1 MWIGKLTREN
11 LKDFY
16 ESTVDMAYPAVL
28 GITKESTRCE
38 SAIIKSYSD
47 LFSTRNNISGDKVM
61 FEFGDILL
69 RNANAEIEQ
78 YPLPDDIE
86 FVERDLD
93 EYTRNS
99 MFDKISQRI
108 DSKSFKVAEFISSD
122 SKKKSSRQVKKIN
135 DLFPITPL
143 LIIEVMILAILIG
156 LTSYAA
162 ITLPYR
168 NNPLI
173 SEKGLF
179 ESKNLQEQFVSA
191 MDYFPFVNLG
201 GSSDSGDA
209 GQSGET
215 GESGEGGEPEET
227 GDPGAQG
234 SDPTTSQPGETTEQT
249 QPSASLAD
257 PTDTDPSAT
266 SG

>member
-1 MWIGKLTREN
+1 MGKLTREN
-11 LKDFY
+11 LKEFY
-16 ESTVDMAYPAVL
+16 DSTVDMAYPAVL
-28 GITKESTRCE
+28 SKTRESTRCE
-38 SAIIKSYSD
+38 SAIIKSYSE
-47 LFSTRNNISGDKVM
+47 LFSRRNNLAGDKVM

-69 RNANAEIEQ
+69 RNANAEVEQ

-86 FVERDLD
+86 FVDRELD

-173 SEKGLF
+173 SEKTLF
-179 ESKNLQEQFVSA
+179 EAKNLQEQFVSA
-191 MDYFPFVNLG
+191 MDYFPFINLG
-201 GSSDSGDA
+201 GNQADA
-209 GQSGET
+209 QDPTDPAGSAETSASGEA
-215 GESGEGGEPEET
+215 S
-227 GDPGAQG
+227 A
-234 SDPTTSQPGETTEQT
+234 PTDQTSASEPGETTAPT

-257 PTDTDPSAT
+257 PTDTTPSAT

>member
-1 MWIGKLTREN
+1 MDNMWNGKLTREN
-11 LKDFY
+11 LKEFY
-16 ESTVDMAYPAVL
+16 DSTVDMAYPAVL

-47 LFSTRNNISGDKVM
+47 VFSHRNNISGDKVM
-61 FEFGDILL
+61 YEFGDILL

-86 FVERDLD
+86 FVDRDLD

-179 ESKNLQEQFVSA
+179 ESKNLQEQYVSA

-201 GSSDSGDA
+201 GGNAEGGADG
-209 GQSGET
+209 
-215 GESGEGGEPEET
+215 GEGEGTP
-227 GDPGAQG
+227 
-234 SDPTTSQPGETTEQT
+234 SDPSDNGAPSEPGETTATT
-249 QPSASLAD
+249 QPSASIAE
-257 PTDTDPSAT
+257 TQETTPSAT

>member
-1 MWIGKLTREN
+1 MDNMWTGKITREN

-47 LFSTRNNISGDKVM
+47 LFSHRNNISGDKVM

-78 YPLPDDIE
+78 FPLPDDIE
-86 FVERDLD
+86 FVDRDLD

-135 DLFPITPL
+135 ELFPITPL

-179 ESKNLQEQFVSA
+179 ESRNLQEQFVSA

-201 GSSDSGDA
+201 GSAEGGDPEQSGEN
-209 GQSGET
+209 GET
-215 GESGEGGEPEET
+215 GETGEQGT
-227 GDPGAQG
+227 DPA
-234 SDPTTSQPGETTEQT
+234 TSQPGETTAST

-257 PTDTDPSAT
+257 PTEPDPSAT

>member
-1 MWIGKLTREN
+1 MESMWIGKLTREN
-11 LKDFY
+11 LKEFY
-16 ESTVDMAYPAVL
+16 DSTVDMAYPAVL
-28 GITKESTRCE
+28 SKTRESTRCE
-38 SAIIKSYSD
+38 SAIIKSYSE
-47 LFSTRNNISGDKVM
+47 LFSRRNTLAGDKVM

-86 FVERDLD
+86 FVDRELD

-162 ITLPYR
+162 ITFPYR
-168 NNPLI
+168 NNQLI
-173 SEKGLF
+173 KENSLF
-179 ESKNLQEQFVSA
+179 ESKNLQEQYVSA
-191 MDYFPFVNLG
+191 MDYFPFI
-201 GSSDSGDA
+201 SFAKSA
-209 GQSGET
+209 P
-215 GESGEGGEPEET
+215 EGGEGEGEPAEPT
-227 GDPGAQG
+227 
-234 SDPTTSQPGETTEQT
+234 DPTQPEDTKPQ
-249 QPSASLAD
+249 ASLAE
-257 PTDTDPSAT
+257 TEETTPSAT

>member
-1 MWIGKLTREN
+1 MDNMWMGKLTREN
-11 LKDFY
+11 LKEFY
-16 ESTVDMAYPAVL
+16 DSTVDMAYPAVL
-28 GITKESTRCE
+28 SKTRESTRCE
-38 SAIIKSYSD
+38 SAIIKSYSE
-47 LFSTRNNISGDKVM
+47 LFSRRNNLAGDKVM

-86 FVERDLD
+86 FVDRELD

-173 SEKGLF
+173 SEKNMF
-179 ESKNLQEQFVSA
+179 EAKNLQEQYVSA
-191 MDYFPFVNLG
+191 MDYFPFINLG
-201 GSSDSGDA
+201 GNTADNADATDPASG
-209 GQSGET
+209 GEPAVT
-215 GESGEGGEPEET
+215 GEGG
-227 GDPGAQG
+227 DPADQ
-234 SDPTTSQPGETTEQT
+234 TTASEPGETTAPT
-249 QPSASLAD
+249 QPSASLAET
-257 PTDTDPSAT
+257 TDTTPSAT

>member
-1 MWIGKLTREN
+1 MDNMWTGKITREN

-47 LFSTRNNISGDKVM
+47 LFSHRNNISGDKVM

-78 YPLPDDIE
+78 FPLPDDIE
-86 FVERDLD
+86 FVDRDLD

-135 DLFPITPL
+135 ELFPITPL

-179 ESKNLQEQFVSA
+179 ESRNLQEQFVSA
-191 MDYFPFVNLG
+191 MDYFPFVNLSGSAEG
-201 GSSDSGDA
+201 GDSE
-209 GQSGET
+209 QSGENGET
-215 GESGEGGEPEET
+215 GETGEQGT
-227 GDPGAQG
+227 DPA
-234 SDPTTSQPGETTEQT
+234 TSQPGETTAST

-257 PTDTDPSAT
+257 PTEPDPSAT

>member
-1 MWIGKLTREN
+1 MIMESMWYGKLTREN
-11 LKDFY
+11 LKEFY
-16 ESTVDMAYPAVL
+16 DSTVEMAYPAVL
-28 GITKESTRCE
+28 SKTRESTRCE
-38 SAIIKSYSD
+38 SAIIKSYSE
-47 LFSTRNNISGDKVM
+47 LFSRRNNLAGDRVM

-78 YPLPDDIE
+78 NPLSDDME
-86 FVERDLD
+86 YVDRVLD

-99 MFDKISQRI
+99 MFDKITQRI

-143 LIIEVMILAILIG
+143 LIIEVIVLAILIG

-168 NNPLI
+168 NNQLI
-173 SEKGLF
+173 KANSLF

-191 MDYFPFVNLG
+191 MDYFPFVSFG
-201 GSSDSGDA
+201 KT
-209 GQSGET
+209 Q
-215 GESGEGGEPEET
+215 GGEEGE
-227 GDPGAQG
+227 
-234 SDPTTSQPGETTEQT
+234 PTEPAETTPPEQT
-249 QPSASLAD
+249 NPQASLAE
-257 PTDTDPSAT
+257 TQETTPSAT

>member
-1 MWIGKLTREN
+1 MDNMWNGKLTREN
-11 LKDFY
+11 LKEFY
-16 ESTVDMAYPAVL
+16 DSTVDMAYPAVL

-47 LFSTRNNISGDKVM
+47 VFSRRNNISGDKVM
-61 FEFGDILL
+61 YEFGDILL

-86 FVERDLD
+86 FVDRDLD

-179 ESKNLQEQFVSA
+179 ESKNLQEQYVSA

-201 GSSDSGDA
+201 GGEAEGGTGEGEGEGAASNPSDPSDTTDQTDSGA
-209 GQSGET
+209 TSQAGET
-215 GESGEGGEPEET
+215 EAS
-227 GDPGAQG
+227 
-234 SDPTTSQPGETTEQT
+234 T
-249 QPSASLAD
+249 QPSASIAE
-257 PTDTDPSAT
+257 TQETTPSAT

>member
-1 MWIGKLTREN
+1 MDNMWNGKLTREN
-11 LKDFY
+11 LKEFY
-16 ESTVDMAYPAVL
+16 DSTVDMAYPAVL

-47 LFSTRNNISGDKVM
+47 VFSHRNNISGDKVM
-61 FEFGDILL
+61 YEFGDILL

-86 FVERDLD
+86 FVDRDLD

-179 ESKNLQEQFVSA
+179 ESKNLQEQYVSA

-201 GSSDSGDA
+201 GGNAEGGADG
-209 GQSGET
+209 
-215 GESGEGGEPEET
+215 GEGEGTP
-227 GDPGAQG
+227 
-234 SDPTTSQPGETTEQT
+234 SDPSDNGAPSEPGETTAST
-249 QPSASLAD
+249 QPSASIAE
-257 PTDTDPSAT
+257 TQETTPSAT

>member
-1 MWIGKLTREN
+1 MGKLTREN
-11 LKDFY
+11 LKEFY
-16 ESTVDMAYPAVL
+16 DSTVDMAYPAVL
-28 GITKESTRCE
+28 SKTRESTRCE
-38 SAIIKSYSD
+38 SAIIKSYSE
-47 LFSTRNNISGDKVM
+47 LFSRRNNLAGDKVM

-69 RNANAEIEQ
+69 RNANAEVEQ

-86 FVERDLD
+86 FVDRELD

-173 SEKGLF
+173 SEKTLF
-179 ESKNLQEQFVSA
+179 EAKNLQEQFVSA
-191 MDYFPFVNLG
+191 MDYFPFINLG
-201 GSSDSGDA
+201 GNQADAADPSDPTDPA
-209 GQSGET
+209 GSAET
-215 GESGEGGEPEET
+215 SASGEGS
-227 GDPGAQG
+227 A
-234 SDPTTSQPGETTEQT
+234 PTDQTSASEPGETTAPT

-257 PTDTDPSAT
+257 PTDTTPSAT

>member
-1 MWIGKLTREN
+1 MDNMWIGKLTREN
-11 LKDFY
+11 LKEFY
-16 ESTVDMAYPAVL
+16 DSTVDMAYPAVL
-28 GITKESTRCE
+28 SKTRESTRCE
-38 SAIIKSYSD
+38 SAIIKSYSE
-47 LFSTRNNISGDKVM
+47 LFSRRNNLAGDKVM

-69 RNANAEIEQ
+69 RNANAEVEQ

-86 FVERDLD
+86 FVERELD

-173 SEKGLF
+173 SEKTLF
-179 ESKNLQEQFVSA
+179 EAKNLQEQYVSA
-191 MDYFPFVNLG
+191 MDYFPFINLG
-201 GSSDSGDA
+201 GNQSDNADAADPSDSGET
-209 GQSGET
+209 SET
-215 GESGEGGEPEET
+215 GEGGAATDQTNATE
-227 GDPGAQG
+227 
-234 SDPTTSQPGETTEQT
+234 PGETTAPT
-249 QPSASLAD
+249 QPSASLAE
-257 PTDTDPSAT
+257 TADTDPSAT